1 MEKQKGAQLVI
12 ILVLVATV
20 FTMSIAYAITSY
32 TQTLTVS
39 NTATVKAAKWD
50 IHFDTTSYAETS
62 GSQQASAK
70 NLTATTGTYT
80 VTLPKPGD
88 FYEFTVDVENAGT
101 FNATL
106 DQITI
111 TETGDDATKNYV
123 TTTVTYGTQD
133 YTATTATGLGVAL
146 NAGAK
151 TTATIR
157 IEYNEQA
164 DPTNLPSTDQTIT
177 VTTVFNYKQAN

>member
-1 MEKQKGAQLVI
+1 MEKQKGVQLVI

-32 TQTLTVS
+32 TQTLKIDT
-39 NTATVKAAKWD
+39 TATVKAAKWD
-50 IHFDTTSYAETS
+50 IHFKTDTYAEST
-62 GSQQASAK
+62 GSQAAATK
-70 NLTATTGTYT
+70 TLAATTGTYT

-88 FYEFTVDVENAGT
+88 YYEFTVDIENAGT

-123 TTTVTYGTQD
+123 TTTVTYGGQS
-133 YTATTATGLGVAL
+133 YTATTATGLGIAL
-146 NAGAK
+146 NAEA
-151 TTATIR
+151 TATAKVR

-177 VTTVFNYKQAN
+177 VTTTFDYKQAA